1 MNEVT
6 DMKVG
11 EIVKRLK
18 SNPND
23 IFFVN
28 TTVKVVSV
36 DKSVKE
42 GDKWS
47 LGSIRAKDTET
58 PVTLI

>member
-1 MNEVT
+1 
-6 DMKVG
+6 MKVKG
-11 EIVKRLK
+11 IVKRLM
-18 SNPND
+18 SNRDD

-28 TTVKVVSV
+28 TTAKVISV

-47 LGSIRAKDTET
+47 LGSIRAKDIDNATT
-58 PVTLI
+58 IRINVSV